1 MSIFSRFLKTKSASK
16 EPCTK
21 NRMKP
26 PAMQLYFNDRF
37 GYILCAETTIKGTPI
52 RTVME
57 PVTIL
62 ESDVSAAM
70 LGRGILDSLQ
80 TSKNAN
86 PITREE
92 LGQFRFWQTSGI
104 KGFAS
109 FSKKFQCVSIELSG
123 IILRME
129 KLIRDSDGGYVE
141 PNTPS
146 AEIPADSTAEQLGSM
161 ALELFSVDQVQPT
174 SQTMSFETIHSHTV
188 TYLRPSDRFTDC
200 GDGHTDAYQV
210 FSFDAP
216 PESYIAFL
224 IDSGYSELG
233 EMAIRSRWQQ
243 MFGELLNFH
252 FQVQQEATSMATI
265 KGKTVRKEIT
275 SYIYPDSEGTM
286 EVMSLIDLTLP
297 QNLQQTMRAEYES
310 VIASISI
317 H

>member
-70 LGRGILDSLQ
+70 LGRGMLDSLQ
-80 TSKNAN
+80 TSKNAH
-86 PITREE
+86 PITKEE
-92 LGQFRFWQTSGI
+92 LGQFRFWQISGI

-109 FSKKFQCVSIELSG
+109 FSKKFQCVSIEQSG
-123 IILRME
+123 TTLRIQ
-129 KLIRDSDGGYVE
+129 KLIRDTDGGYVE

-161 ALELFSVDQVQPT
+161 ALELFSADQPQPI
-174 SQTMSFETIHSHTV
+174 SQIMFFETIHSHTV
-188 TYLRPSDRFTDC
+188 TYQRPSDCFVDC

-210 FSFDAP
+210 FSFDNAA
-216 PESYIAFL
+216 ESYIAFL

-233 EMAIRSRWQQ
+233 ETAIRSRWQQ
-243 MFGELLNFH
+243 MFGELLDFH
-252 FQVQQEATSMATI
+252 FHAQQEAIPMAI
-265 KGKTVRKEIT
+265 IRGKTVRKEIV
-275 SYIYPDSEGTM
+275 SCIYPDGKGTM
-286 EVMSLIDLTLP
+286 EVMSLTDLTLP
-297 QNLQQTMRAEYES
+297 QELQQTLRTEYES
-310 VIASISI
+310 VINSISI
-317 H
+317 C